1 MCPAISFTVIND
13 HIYKSVN
20 VFQPLS
26 CPVINSTVKITF
38 FQICNLNFFHCKTL
52 ITFFLDAPP
61 LLTCPI

>member
-52 ITFFLDAPP
+52 IAFF
-61 LLTCPI
+61 